1 MAGTSTTAAENGV
14 AVKTAPTMANS
25 VFKVKRSEAKDAWF
39 LPAILGGLF
48 ITGTTLLRNVVDYGL
63 SILGVKKREAMPTVN
78 YPEEKYEYSPRFK
91 GNHVLTVKKDGSLRC
106 TACML
111 CATNCPADCIKITAS
126 EHEDPTV
133 EKYPIAYEID
143 MLRCVFCG
151 FCEEACPVDAIRM
164 GPEWQTPGA
173 NGSDFI
179 YDIKQLAY
187 RPQLKGG
194 IVSVLDEKE
203 RHEAGI

>member
-1 MAGTSTTAAENGV
+1 MMASQSGASTGASTIARPVVIEQ
-14 AVKTAPTMANS
+14 
-25 VFKVKRSEAKDAWF
+25 VKRPEVTKNWF
-39 LPAILGGLF
+39 LPGILLGLLL
-48 ITGTTLLRNVVDYGL
+48 TGKNLVVNVIET
-63 SILGVKKREAMPTVN
+63 ILATFGVIKRDKMPTVN

-111 CATNCPADCIKITAS
+111 CATNCPADCIKIVAS

-133 EKYPIAYEID
+133 EKYPISYEID
-143 MLRCVFCG
+143 ILRCVFCG

-164 GPEWQTPGA
+164 GPEWQTPGT
-173 NGSDFI
+173 NGSQFQ